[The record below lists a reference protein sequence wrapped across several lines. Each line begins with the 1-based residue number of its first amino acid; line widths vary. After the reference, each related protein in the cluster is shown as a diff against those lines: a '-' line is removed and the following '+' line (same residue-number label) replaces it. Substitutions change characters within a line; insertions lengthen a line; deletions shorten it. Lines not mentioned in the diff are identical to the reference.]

1 MFPPEKRNPGAQ
13 NDALLAAYGRA
24 ITGVLCVEDHEHIC
38 ADMARLAALI
48 CRRSVRAFGARKSG
62 ADRQL
67 CARDCE
73 QLPWVWETLEAV
85 EPTVVKFNS

>member
-1 MFPPEKRNPGAQ
+1 MLAPRAAH
-13 NDALLAAYGRA
+13 NDARAASRPERG
-24 ITGVLCVEDHEHIC
+24 TGVPCVEDHEHIC